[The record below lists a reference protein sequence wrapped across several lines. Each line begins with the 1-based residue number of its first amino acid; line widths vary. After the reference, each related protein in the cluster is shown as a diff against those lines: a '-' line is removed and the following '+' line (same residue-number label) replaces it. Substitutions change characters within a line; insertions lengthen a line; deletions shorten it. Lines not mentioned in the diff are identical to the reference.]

1 MSNRQT
7 FNPFRHSQRKSPP
20 APLALV
26 PVRFFPAPDLIQGAL
41 LVVSAELMFASMGVA
56 IRIVAQ
62 EMPNAGIVFFRNLI
76 GMSIL
81 LPLLLPSGWSGLRTS
96 VPHLHLLR
104 GMAGLA
110 AMYCFFYAIAHM
122 PLAEAML
129 LKLSAPMFIPVV
141 ALLWLGEQVP
151 WRVRWAIVL
160 GLVGVVLILRPDLG
174 AMAPIGLIALLGGVF
189 AAIAKV
195 TVRRLS
201 RTEPTTRIVFY
212 FALIGTLVSAL
223 PLFRFWQTP
232 SPQAMS
238 WLLAVGLFATL
249 GQLLLTRGFALAPAA
264 RMGTFGFF
272 SVLFGA
278 LYGWL
283 FWDELLGWSTI
294 IGATLV
300 ILAGVNASRGHGA
313 DRASV
318 RLVADH
324 GPRR

>member
-1 MSNRQT
+1 MSNRKT
-7 FNPFRHSQRKSPP
+7 SRPYRDLRPKSSPKPLKVVPEHPFPG
-20 APLALV
+20 
-26 PVRFFPAPDLIQGAL
+26 PDLIQGAL

-56 IRIVAQ
+56 IRMVSQ

-81 LPLLLPSGWSGLRTS
+81 LPLILRTGWSGFRTK
-96 VPHLHLLR
+96 VPQLHLLR
-104 GMAGLA
+104 GLAGLA
-110 AMYCFFYAIAHM
+110 AMYCFFYAIARI

-129 LKLSAPMFIPVV
+129 LKLSAPLFIPVV
-141 ALLWLGEQVP
+141 AFLWLGEQIP
-151 WRVRWAIVL
+151 WRVRWAIAL
-160 GLVGVVLILRPDLG
+160 GLAGVVLILRPELG
-174 AMAPIGLIALLGGVF
+174 AISSIGLIALLGGFF

-212 FALIGTLVSAL
+212 FALTGTLVSAL
-223 PLFRFWQTP
+223 PLLRFWQTP
-232 SPQAMS
+232 SPQAMG
-238 WLLAVGLFATL
+238 WLLAVGFLATL
-249 GQLLLTRGFALAPAA
+249 GQLLLTRGFSLAPAA

-283 FWDELLGWSTI
+283 FWDELISGSTA

-300 ILAGVNASRGHGA
+300 VLAGVNAGRTGSAYRTPIGLA
-313 DRASV
+313 
-318 RLVADH
+318 ADH
-324 GPRR
+324 HPPR